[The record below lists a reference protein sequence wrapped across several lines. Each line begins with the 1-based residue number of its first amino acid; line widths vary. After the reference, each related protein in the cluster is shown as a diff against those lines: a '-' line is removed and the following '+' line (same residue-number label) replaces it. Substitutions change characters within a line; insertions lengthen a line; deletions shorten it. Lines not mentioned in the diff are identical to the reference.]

1 MMRFKRPRRV
11 VVDPRGPMTIT
22 PRPDTEGN
30 AVHLTIRDQE
40 RGTNLL
46 LVLPRHGGWSS
57 IVRVLEGADRRLR
70 AREKAIA
77 EREAAVQARIE
88 AELEVR
94 EIKALHASVP
104 PGIREKLNRLNSRHM
119 LDDWRDHRTMLA
131 RMQHVQTYEIHY
143 TYFDAHADRGLNA
156 EYALIDLE
164 SYEDESPH
172 RLSKP
177 LKVQGT
183 ALRDQLEDEQG
194 GPLVDYRVTAGPNAQ
209 RVIRQRTAQPSGQL
223 VFL

>member
-1 MMRFKRPRRV
+1 MRFKRPRRV

-94 EIKALHASVP
+94 EIKQLHASVP
-104 PGIREKLNRLNSRHM
+104 PVIREKLARLNTRHM
-119 LDDWRDHRTMLA
+119 LDDWRDHRTMQV
-131 RMQHVQTYEIHY
+131 RMMDIH
-143 TYFDAHADRGLNA
+143 TDAIDCVYDDVHAERGRPA

-164 SYEDESPH
+164 SYEDEEPH

-183 ALRDQLEDEQG
+183 ALLDQIEDEQG
-194 GPLVDYRVTAGPNAQ
+194 GPLVDFRVTAGPNAQ